1 MELIKTQQLFDVI
14 RLVKPDVLDRTI
26 HAHIRLLNNMQKS
39 GIRIDSQPVLGDI
52 LGYID
57 SIENLNSKCNYY
69 CAVSVLYQGYPASSL
84 NVCLI
89 KICREKISVLKST
102 IQLQLDEHKKTTVQK
117 KNWVSHKKILT
128 AIKKQGEVAQEIM
141 ENGFTGSKSTIKTVQ
156 NWIIQCLY
164 MLDPENPPVRC
175 NYVMKVLYGNQ
186 RLSAFVKYNAKQNY
200 LIVNKNSMSFVFNKY
215 KTQKHYGRKIQKV
228 GDQLYQVLK
237 LWLTYR
243 ENPVDLL
250 INTRNKALSEN
261 NLSIYIAEAFS
272 IYNCKLTID
281 TIRHIFISDNVNL
294 GNSKKYAKLMHH
306 SIDEQ
311 RQYWKE

>member
-1 MELIKTQQLFDVI
+1 MKTQQLFNII
-14 RLVKPDVLDRTI
+14 RSVKPDVQDRTI
-26 HAHIRLLNNMQKS
+26 HAHIRLLNNMQKA
-39 GIRIDSQPVLGDI
+39 GICIDSQPIIGDI
-52 LGYID
+52 LSYVNA
-57 SIENLNSKCNYY
+57 IENLNSRCNHY
-69 CAVSVLYQGYPASSL
+69 CAVSVLYQGYPASSIVL
-84 NVCLI
+84 FLI
-89 KICREKISVLKST
+89 DSCREKISELKST
-102 IQLQLDEHKKTTVQK
+102 IQLQLDEHKKTTVQET
-117 KNWVSHKKILT
+117 NWISHKKILT
-128 AIKKQGEVAQEIM
+128 AIKKQGEVAKEII
-141 ENGFTGSKSTIKTVQ
+141 NFTVFTGSKSTIKTVQ

-186 RLSAFVKYNAKQNY
+186 RLSAFVKSNDKQNY
-200 LIVNKNSMSFVFNKY
+200 LIVNQNSMSFVFNKY

-228 GDQLYQVLK
+228 GDQLYQALK
-237 LWLTYR
+237 LWLWYR
-243 ENPVDLL
+243 ANPVDLL
-250 INTRNKALSEN
+250 INTRGKPLSEN

-281 TIRHIFISDNVNL
+281 TLRHIFISDNVNL